1 MSEFIIYALKSVLAL
16 GLFALAYKIFLI
28 KEGNFINRRIY
39 LLFSVGLAM
48 LIPFVRIPLQF
59 STYNIP
65 SVLLDEVVV
74 YSNGIRLIRDTSTL
88 PVGQVIKILYFL
100 IAGFLVLRII
110 ISTVLIIFESWKNN
124 SKEEKKVKLYQ
135 IKDKNISYSFF
146 RNIFIGQTSGHEEME
161 RILAH
166 EKIHALQLHSIDV
179 MFIEFLSSIFWFNPL
194 IWWYRNEIK
203 NVHEYLAD
211 QGALENGF
219 NKKEYQITLLEHLI
233 GSASLTITNSF
244 NFSLI
249 KNRIAMMNKEKSNK
263 KNSWKLY
270 LLLPL
275 TLVIAIAFACTQ
287 NSPVSLGNNEL
298 ENMNDKTAYFEVEQM
313 PEFPGGIDAI
323 RKLIAT
329 NLSYPVEASKN
340 GVSGKVFVQFV
351 VDQDAKIVT
360 NSNDYVVYDETKK
373 ESSIIGNVIVV
384 GYKPGESSK
393 KENVDQY
400 VEQLKMEAVRVISSL
415 PDFEKPG
422 MKNGKPVAVVFTIPI
437 NFVLQ

>member
-1 MSEFIIYALKSVLAL
+1 
-16 GLFALAYKIFLI
+16 
-28 KEGNFINRRIY
+28 
-39 LLFSVGLAM
+39 
-48 LIPFVRIPLQF
+48 
-59 STYNIP
+59 
-65 SVLLDEVVV
+65 
-74 YSNGIRLIRDTSTL
+74 
-88 PVGQVIKILYFL
+88 
-100 IAGFLVLRII
+100 
-110 ISTVLIIFESWKNN
+110 
-124 SKEEKKVKLYQ
+124 
-135 IKDKNISYSFF
+135 
-146 RNIFIGQTSGHEEME
+146 
-161 RILAH
+161 
-166 EKIHALQLHSIDV
+166 
-179 MFIEFLSSIFWFNPL
+179 
-194 IWWYRNEIK
+194 
-203 NVHEYLAD
+203 
-211 QGALENGF
+211 
-219 NKKEYQITLLEHLI
+219 
-233 GSASLTITNSF
+233 
-244 NFSLI
+244 
-249 KNRIAMMNKEKSNK
+249 MMNKEKSNK